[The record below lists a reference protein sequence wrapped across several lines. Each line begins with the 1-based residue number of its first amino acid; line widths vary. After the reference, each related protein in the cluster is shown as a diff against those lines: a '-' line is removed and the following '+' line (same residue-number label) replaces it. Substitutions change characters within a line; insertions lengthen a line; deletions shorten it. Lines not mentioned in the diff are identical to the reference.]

1 MSQSSKDP
9 ESFGVVDKR
18 RFTPEGERRPEA
30 AVEAP
35 STPQRKPIPAPS
47 EPPKSPPAPESEAA
61 RTARQAYERQAGP
74 PPKQEADFE
83 TLVLSLSTS
92 AMYQLGLVQ
101 DPAGAP
107 IPTDL
112 EAARHTID
120 ILGVLQKK
128 TRGNLTPQE
137 EQLLEQVL
145 YELRLA
151 YVHISSGQPAHT
163 RRAKRGA

>member
-1 MSQSSKDP
+1 MNQSSKDP
-9 ESFGVVDKR
+9 DSFGVVDKR
-18 RFTPEGERRPEA
+18 RFTSEGERRPEA

-35 STPQRKPIPAPS
+35 STPQRELTPAPS
-47 EPPKSPPAPESEAA
+47 EPSKSPPAPESEAA
-61 RTARQAYERQAGP
+61 RTARQAYERQAGSA
-74 PPKQEADFE
+74 PKQEADFE

-120 ILGVLQKK
+120 ILGILQKK

-151 YVHISSGQPAHT
+151 YVHISSGQPP
-163 RRAKRGA
+163 RPRSAKRGA